1 MTEKLKLSIV
11 KDGKKIKV
19 KYPNGVTVHFKDIDH
34 FKEFANKEQDSDV
47 LLQDIL
53 KDILITNPNLTSA
66 VTNVTYERSIK
77 RKVV

>member
-19 KYPNGVTVHFKDIDH
+19 KYPDGVTIHFNDLNQLKD
-34 FKEFANKEQDSDV
+34 FANKEQDSDV